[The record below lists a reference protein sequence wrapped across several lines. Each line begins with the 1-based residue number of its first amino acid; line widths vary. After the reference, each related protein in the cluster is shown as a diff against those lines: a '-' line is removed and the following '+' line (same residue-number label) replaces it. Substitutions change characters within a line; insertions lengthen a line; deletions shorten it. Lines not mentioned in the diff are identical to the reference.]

1 MKLVKVTGPLDQ
13 LNNFISTCCL
23 DGSFHPEQATQYMS
37 ASMGYSTLSEENPY
51 APMLQKIEE
60 LIRENDSAPD
70 PTIVGD
76 RSREIQ
82 LDDKTSAYI
91 DELDEKLSAMHDEYK
106 ELEDQLEQCRN
117 GIAKY
122 EHFTGF
128 DVGLDE
134 LFNCKFIKTRFGHM
148 PKESYEK
155 LVAYD
160 DDPYVLFIRARPM
173 RQIIGASTAR
183 RESASTRS
191 TASSRDSIS
200 SVSRFPRS
208 RYR

>member
-122 EHFTGF
+122 E
-128 DVGLDE
+128 
-134 LFNCKFIKTRFGHM
+134 CRYIKWIAWFFFGCD
-148 PKESYEK
+148 K
-155 LVAYD
+155 L
-160 DDPYVLFIRARPM
+160 
-173 RQIIGASTAR
+173 
-183 RESASTRS
+183 
-191 TASSRDSIS
+191 
-200 SVSRFPRS
+200 
-208 RYR
+208 